1 MLNKAQII
9 AGIVFIA
16 LLAGGIGYMAG
27 NSGTQQVQ
35 AALVKAQAENAALK
49 GQVAE
54 AEKKSAFLTAELAAA
69 KGDADSALK
78 LDPDTLANLK
88 RAGIADPAV
97 LLEDLKRNPDVIP
110 EQAVLGGTMQFTRV
124 GIIDARWVYG
134 AYEDGHI
141 AGAAVFQWENRDSGI
156 IWTPILVFKE

>member
-16 LLAGGIGYMAG
+16 LLCGGIGYMAG
-27 NSGTQQVQ
+27 NTGTQQVQ
-35 AALVKAQAENAALK
+35 AALVKAQAENAVLK
-49 GQVAE
+49 GQVTE
-54 AEKKSAFLTAELAAA
+54 AEKKSASLTAELAAA
-69 KGDADSALK
+69 KAGADSALK
-78 LDPDTLANLK
+78 LDPDTLASLK

-124 GIIDARWVYG
+124 GIIDAHWVYG